1 MRLIVAFFRLVR
13 SLNLLFIALTQFL
26 FQYCIISPELTKIG
40 VQPQLTHFLFFLLV
54 LSSVLIAAAGYIIND
69 YFDLNID
76 RINKPE
82 KLVVEKIIKRRW
94 AIVWH
99 LGLSIAGITLS
110 FYVSWKNNYNFLLG
124 FANIGCVLLLWV
136 YSTIFKKKLLS
147 GNIIISLLT
156 GWVVLVLYV
165 AEMDRFF
172 YTVNNPPLSNA
183 IAKIFKLAVLYGGF
197 AFIISLIR
205 EVIKD
210 IEDMPGDEKYG
221 CRTMPIVWGLNVSKV
236 FIATWLIVLVGA
248 LIIIQIYMLPS
259 GWWFAFLYMLV
270 FILGPLLYIFKK
282 LFNAQNSKD
291 FHMLSNWV
299 KLVMM
304 TGILSILFFKLYE

>member
-1 MRLIVAFFRLVR
+1 MRLIVAFFRLIR

-26 FQYCIISPELTKIG
+26 FQYCIIVPSLRDASSA
-40 VQPQLTHFLFFLLV
+40 PQLNNFYFLLLV
-54 LSSVLIAAAGYIIND
+54 FASLCIAAAGYIIND

-94 AIVWH
+94 AILWH
-99 LGLSIAGITLS
+99 ILLSGIGVLIS
-110 FYVSWKNNYNFLLG
+110 FFVGWKNNHNLLLG

-136 YSTIFKKKLLS
+136 YSTTFKKKLLT

-165 AEMDRFF
+165 AEMPRYFLAANDPI
-172 YTVNNPPLSNA
+172 VVSA
-183 IAKIFKLAVLYGGF
+183 VAKIFKLAILYSGF

-210 IEDMPGDEKYG
+210 IEDRSGDEKYG
-221 CRTMPIVWGLNVSKV
+221 CRTMPIVWGLNASKV
-236 FIATWLIVLVGA
+236 FIATWLIVLIAAV
-248 LIIIQIYMLPS
+248 LILQVYVMQYR
-259 GWWFAFLYMLV
+259 WWWSIVYAVVL
-270 FILGPLLYIFKK
+270 ILLPLLLIFRR
-282 LFNAQNSKD
+282 LFSATTTRD
-291 FHMLSNWV
+291 FHLLSIWI

-304 TGILSILFFKLYE
+304 TGILSMIFFCIYD